1 MTAVANA
8 YAEPMCNGFIPKIY
22 VSYPILSFS
31 KIECNAQDRC
41 SRSMV
46 VIDDFSADG
55 AFIEKL
61 REEAPIKVR
70 KSGWSYGGHDHEE
83 NYFIQQIFENPWNR
97 ERSVLL
103 ICANDRTLFRRNFF
117 TRKVIIPTYANG
129 YHKYWNA
136 DALIYNGK
144 YFSIP
149 DWRTKKIDEI

>member
-1 MTAVANA
+1 MADT
-8 YAEPMCNGFIPKIY
+8 ITRKIIA
-22 VSYPILSFS
+22 S
-31 KIECNAQDRC
+31 
-41 SRSMV
+41 SRFLKTHG
-46 VIDDFSADG
+46 IG
-55 AFIEKL
+55 
-61 REEAPIKVR
+61 
-70 KSGWSYGGHDHEE
+70 
-83 NYFIQQIFENPWNR
+83 
-97 ERSVLL
+97 RSVLL